1 MIPLVAEVCVG
12 LEIDVYRKTHGPQMG
27 RLTAVVLGTAA
38 GGGFPQW
45 NCRCPVCQ
53 LAWDGDSRVKPRT
66 QAGLAVSADSR
77 DWVLINASPDL
88 RAQIQA
94 TAVLRPKQS
103 PRGSPIAA
111 VVLTGAE
118 VDQIAGLL
126 TLRERSK
133 FSLYATAQTL
143 TAIGNNPIFGVLA
156 SDVVERH
163 PVALG
168 RHFAL
173 ASGLNAELFSVPGKV
188 PLYLEIGEPEIAA
201 ENDVNVGVEI
211 IGGGSRLIYVPGAA
225 ALNKSLLD
233 RLDRAD
239 VVLFD
244 GTLFDDDEMIRGG
257 TGTKTGRRMGHL
269 PLSGADGTLQ
279 TLARLPARRILTH
292 INNTNPILVD
302 GSRERHEVEAAG
314 FEIAVDGME
323 IVI

>member
-1 MIPLVAEVCVG
+1 MS
-12 LEIDVYRKTHGPQMG
+12 
-27 RLTAVVLGTAA
+27 RLTAIVLGSAA

-45 NCRCPVCQ
+45 NCRCPTCQ
-53 LAWDGDSRVKPRT
+53 LAWDRDSRVKPRT

-88 RAQIQA
+88 RTQIQA
-94 TAVLRPKQS
+94 TAVLHPKKS
-103 PRGSPIAA
+103 PRGSPITA

-133 FSLYATAQTL
+133 FNLYATAQTL
-143 TAIGNNPIFGVLA
+143 TAIGDNPIFRVLA
-156 SDVVERH
+156 SDVVKRH
-163 PVALG
+163 PVHLG
-168 RHFAL
+168 RRFTL
-173 ASGLNAELFSVPGKV
+173 TNGLEAELFAVPGKV
-188 PLYLEIGEPEIAA
+188 PLYLEQGEYQDKAELEIAA
-201 ENDVNVGVEI
+201 QNDVNVGVEI
-211 IGGGSRLIYVPGAA
+211 ISGESRLIYVPGAA

-233 RLDRAD
+233 RMDGTD

-244 GTLFDDDEMIRGG
+244 GTFFDDNEMIRGG
-257 TGTKTGRRMGHL
+257 TGIKTGRRMGHI

-279 TLARLPARRILTH
+279 TLGRLASRRILTH
-292 INNTNPILVD
+292 INNTNPILVE
-302 GSRERHEVEAAG
+302 GSRERHEVEALG

>member
-1 MIPLVAEVCVG
+1 LIPLVAEVCVG

-94 TAVLRPKQS
+94 TAVLQPKQS
-103 PRGSPIAA
+103 
-111 VVLTGAE
+111 
-118 VDQIAGLL
+118 
-126 TLRERSK
+126 
-133 FSLYATAQTL
+133 
-143 TAIGNNPIFGVLA
+143 
-156 SDVVERH
+156 

-211 IGGGSRLIYVPGAA
+211 IGGDSRLIYVPGAA

-269 PLSGADGTLQ
+269 PLSGAHGTLQ
-279 TLARLPARRILTH
+279 TLARLAARRILTH

>member
-1 MIPLVAEVCVG
+1 
-12 LEIDVYRKTHGPQMG
+12 MG
-27 RLTAVVLGTAA
+27 RLTAIVLGAAA

-53 LAWDGDSRVKPRT
+53 LAWDGDFRVKPRT
-66 QAGLAVSADSR
+66 QAGLAVSADGR
-77 DWVLINASPDL
+77 DWILINASPDL

-94 TAVLRPKQS
+94 TAVLHPEKR
-103 PRGSPIAA
+103 PRGSPISA

-133 FSLYATAQTL
+133 FNLFATVETL
-143 TAIGNNPIFGVLA
+143 KAIASNPIFGVLA

-163 PVALG
+163 PVALS
-168 RHFAL
+168 RPFAL
-173 ASGLNAELFSVPGKV
+173 PSGIEAELFAVPGKV
-188 PLYLEIGEPEIAA
+188 ALYLEKDEPVIAA
-201 ENDVNVGVEI
+201 ENGVNVGVEI
-211 IGGGSRLIYVPGAA
+211 ISRDRRLIYIPGAA
-225 ALNKSLLD
+225 ALNNTLVE

-244 GTLFDDDEMIRGG
+244 GTLFDDNEMIQGG
-257 TGTKTGRRMGHL
+257 TGAKSGRRMGHL
-269 PLSGADGTLQ
+269 PLTGADGTLRR
-279 TLARLPARRILTH
+279 LAGLTARRILTH
-292 INNTNPILVD
+292 INNTNPILIE
-302 GSRERHEVEAAG
+302 GSPERHEVEAAG